1 MVGKMQVTRQRSGEK
16 LVVTLSGR
24 LDASTAPE
32 FDASLDLQGVRE
44 LILDFLECD
53 FISSAGI
60 RSIMK
65 ANQVMMKCSGTLS
78 LRNVAPLVFEVFELT
93 GLSAILPIQRRMRE
107 ISLDGLELFSSG
119 VCGECY
125 RIDSETVVKLY
136 KDGVAP
142 DIAEQEKQFAKA
154 AFVMGIPTAI
164 SYDVVTCGTRTGVIF
179 EFIDA
184 KLFSEVIRND
194 LESMDRYAK
203 MLSDTAKTLHTAKGD
218 TKILPNMKER
228 LRGYIRD
235 IGYLLA
241 PEQSDL
247 LLAKLETIPDDDH
260 CVHFDLHSSNIM
272 MQNGEL
278 IIIDMGDLSIGSY
291 LFDIG
296 LIYLIYGIPELGISM
311 LATKI
316 PVDQGVAFWDC
327 FKKHYFADRTEEE
340 RRYFDDNKY
349 FLASLRII
357 HVITFLTHVREEFE
371 NRLTKFLLP
380 RILEEKVG

>member
-1 MVGKMQVTRQRSGEK
+1 MQISSQRSGEK
-16 LVVTLSGR
+16 LVVSLSGR
-24 LDASTAPE
+24 LDAATAPA
-32 FDASLDLQGVRE
+32 FDSNLDLQGIRE

-65 ANQVMMKCSGTLS
+65 ANQAMMKCNGTLS

-164 SYDVVTCGTRTGVIF
+164 SYDVVTCGSRTGVIF
-179 EFIDA
+179 EFLDA
-184 KLFSEVIRND
+184 TLFSEVIRND
-194 LESMDRYAK
+194 PQNLDQYAK
-203 MLSDTAKTLHTAKGD
+203 MLVETAKTLHTAVGD
-218 TKILPNMKER
+218 PKILPNMKER
-228 LRGYIRD
+228 MRGYIRD
-235 IGYLLA
+235 IDYLLNA
-241 PEQSDL
+241 SQKEL
-247 LLAKLETIPDDDH
+247 LIKKLESIPDDDH

-316 PVDQGVAFWDC
+316 PVEQGVEFWNH
-327 FKKHYFADRTEEE
+327 FEKHYFADRTEEE
-340 RRYFDDNKY
+340 RKYFHANKY

-371 NRLTKFLLP
+371 NRFTRFLLP
-380 RILEEKVG
+380 RIVEENA